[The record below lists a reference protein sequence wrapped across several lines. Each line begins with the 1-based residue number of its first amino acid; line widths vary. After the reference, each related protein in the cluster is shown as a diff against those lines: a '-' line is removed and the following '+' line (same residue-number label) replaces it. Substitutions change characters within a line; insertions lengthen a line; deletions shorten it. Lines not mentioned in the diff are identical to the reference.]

1 MKNDLRKAIA
11 KIVAAGFQISPEALD
26 MLSRRDDAYDIACKV
41 IEGISKMEDKPLIIT
56 PEIISNF
63 DVKKEEENEEL
74 IDIREIKIEET
85 ILFDPTEHIFTESD
99 ITGFINYFISRFKKI
114 RKILMSERFDVR
126 GAMTIKQAKNWSIT
140 RRDKVKIIGMVANKK
155 KASGGGL
162 ILELEDLT
170 GIINAVVTE
179 RNKELLRKA
188 ERIIKD
194 EVICIEGRITGSGE
208 AILVTDVMWPE
219 IPISGKRIREEPEN
233 IYAVLISDLHI
244 GSRFFMR
251 SAFNRFIL
259 WVNGRIG
266 TEKQKRI
273 ARRVKY
279 IIIAGDIVDG
289 IGVYPGQEKELLVK
303 DLKIQYKMA
312 AEYLAQIPE
321 YITIIIIPG
330 NHDATRQALPSP
342 AIFQDYATPLYNMKN
357 IRILGDPAYIRLYKT
372 TFLIT
377 HGKSLD
383 DILAKVPGVRY
394 DRPAQAMIELL
405 RRRHLAPVYGERTQ
419 LAPEAEDLLV
429 IERIP
434 DVFHAGHIHTYEYL
448 NYRGVLIVNSG
459 TWQEQTDYMK
469 SMGVKPNPGKVTIVD
484 ISTGRIESVIDFSEK
499 QEIKIP
505 I

>member
-1 MKNDLRKAIA
+1 MKSDLRKAIA
-11 KIVAAGFQISPEALD
+11 KIISTGFQISPEALD
-26 MLSRRDDAYDIACKV
+26 LLSRKENAYEITCKV
-41 IEGISKMEDKPLIIT
+41 IENLSKMKDKPLVIT

-63 DVKKEEENEEL
+63 DLKERSRDKEL
-74 IDIREIKIEET
+74 IDIRQLKLEEVV
-85 ILFDPTEHIFTESD
+85 LFDPTELIFTESD
-99 ITGFINYFISRFKKI
+99 TAGFINYFVSRFKKI

-126 GAMTIKQAKNWSIT
+126 GSITIKQAKNWSVN
-140 RRDKVKIIGMVANKK
+140 RREKVKMIGMIAGKK
-155 KASGGGL
+155 KTSGGGL

-170 GIINAVVTE
+170 GTITAIVGE
-179 RNKELLRKA
+179 RNRELLSKA
-188 ERIIKD
+188 EKIVKD
-194 EVICIEGRITGSGE
+194 EVIGIEGKLAGNI
-208 AILVTDVMWPE
+208 ILVSDLMWPE
-219 IPISGKRIREEPEN
+219 IPISGRRIRGAPEK

-259 WVNGRIG
+259 WLNRRIG
-266 TEKQKRI
+266 TESQRRIAKRI
-273 ARRVKY
+273 KY

-289 IGVYPGQEKELLVK
+289 IGVYPEQERELLVK

-312 AEYLAQIPE
+312 AEYLTQIPRH
-321 YITIIIIPG
+321 ITIIIIPG

-342 AIFQDYATPLYNMKN
+342 SIFQDYATTLYDMKN
-357 IRILGDPAYIRLYKT
+357 VKILGDPAYIRLYKT

-394 DRPAQAMIELL
+394 DKPAEAMIELL

-429 IERIP
+429 IEKIP
-434 DVFHAGHIHTYEYL
+434 DVFHAGHVHTFGYL

-459 TWQEQTDYMK
+459 AWQEQTDYMK
-469 SMGVKPNPGKVTIVD
+469 SMGVKPNPGKATIVD
-484 ISTGRIESVIDFSEK
+484 VSVGRVESVIDFSERHGA
-499 QEIKIP
+499 ETP